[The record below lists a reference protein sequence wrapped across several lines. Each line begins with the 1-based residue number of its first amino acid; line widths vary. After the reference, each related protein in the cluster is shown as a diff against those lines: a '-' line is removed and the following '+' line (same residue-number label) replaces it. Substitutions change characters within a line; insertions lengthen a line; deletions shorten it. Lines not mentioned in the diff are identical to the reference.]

1 MRADLR
7 FLPGALLLIQLLG
20 ACATPSATTDDD
32 PLRNTRKLVA
42 EGHASLYR
50 NGAFAVPNTSL
61 QLIPAGPDAVD
72 LALELA
78 GVRARQGF
86 REAVSKA
93 AESVEV
99 VAWGGRVS
107 YRAAQKLHE
116 RSDRLAQAI
125 TDASRPGGV
134 VLIDRA
140 IAAGGGI
147 AGESFDAARFLYERR
162 QIAGSAVRHY
172 GGLAGEVVGE
182 GGDALGQR
190 VSRGALATGATL
202 SANATRR
209 AGEGFPRIGRDFVRA
224 YARLPANAERRGKR
238 LGDRLDTLD
247 PRLATRAAEG
257 PRALWSARFADLAG
271 STISGY
277 GQRVGTSLGQAG
289 NEIARHDDGVSLA
302 ALRAL
307 RWVLQALV
315 WDGAVEPLAKVG
327 TASLGYLVTNLVAY
341 PTLVVAHEGQAV
353 TRLAIEV
360 TRDSA
365 STAWNLVAPT
375 GAAALAGVFQT
386 LDFTAGQVA
395 GGATAGGGYLA
406 GQVMRGGARVIGVGL
421 KGGSQVVGT
430 GVEYLGVPLAA
441 AGVAVTGGTVGTV
454 VGGVGAAGGGTVLVG
469 GEVAAAGSQVFGN
482 LLAGGTLL
490 GGSTVAAVGGATYG
504 VYQLASAVVVPA
516 GYEVGGGIVLS
527 YGTTSQLAA
536 QSLLAVADCAYLVLS
551 LEGPRWVL
559 YAVRGNTGDDP
570 PPGAVVDLKAMR
582 EAGEELLNL
591 PIDDATMKA
600 LVDHTYD
607 NLPVAR

>member
-1 MRADLR
+1 MRVDLR
-7 FLPGALLLIQLLG
+7 PFLLALLLTG
-20 ACATPSATTDDD
+20 CAAISEPPDDD

-78 GVRARQGF
+78 GVRARQSF
-86 REAVSKA
+86 REAVAKA

-107 YRAAQKLHE
+107 YRAASKLHE
-116 RSDRLAQAI
+116 GGDRLARTI
-125 TDASRPGGV
+125 TEASRPGGV
-134 VLIDRA
+134 VLVDRA
-140 IAAGGGI
+140 LAAGGGI

-162 QIAGSAVRHY
+162 TLAGGAVKHY

-182 GGDALGQR
+182 GGDGLGQR
-190 VSRGALATGATL
+190 VAAGALSSGAAL
-202 SANATRR
+202 SAAATRR
-209 AGEGFPRIGRDFVRA
+209 AGAGFPRIGRDFVRA
-224 YARLPANAERRGKR
+224 YARLPAKTERRGQR

-271 STISGY
+271 DTVGGY
-277 GQRVGTSLGQAG
+277 GERVGASLGKAG
-289 NEIARHDDGVSLA
+289 EEIARHDDGVSLA
-302 ALRAL
+302 ALRSL
-307 RWVLQALV
+307 RWVLQTLV

-341 PTLVVAHEGQAV
+341 PTLVVAHEGKAV
-353 TRLAIEV
+353 TRLAVEV

-375 GAAALAGVFQT
+375 GTAALAGVFQA
-386 LDFTAGQVA
+386 LDYVGGQVA

-406 GQVMRGGARVIGVGL
+406 GQVMRGGARVVGVGL
-421 KGGSQVVGT
+421 KGGSQVAGA

-454 VGGVGAAGGGTVLVG
+454 VGGVGAAGGGALLVG
-469 GEVAAAGSQVFGN
+469 GEVAAAGTRVFGN
-482 LLAGGTLL
+482 LLAGGTLVA
-490 GGSTVAAVGGATYG
+490 GGTAAAVGGASYG
-504 VYQLASAVVVPA
+504 VYQLSSAIVVPA
-516 GYEVGGGIVLS
+516 GYEVGGGLVLS
-527 YGTTSQLAA
+527 YGTSSQLAA

-559 YAVRGNTGDDP
+559 YAVRGKTGDDP

-591 PIDDATMKA
+591 PVDDATMRT
-600 LVDHTYD
+600 LVERAYED
-607 NLPVAR
+607 LPVAR